1 MSKFSSYEYSPYE
14 TRKILRTRF
23 TSNLTVT
30 NTHPREINEE
40 NLVDDILAVDY
51 LSKTDIKDNAYLIT
65 SKSDYEN
72 TKQPQ
77 HIDISFDEL
86 ISQGWVKLVWGKL
99 RNIGNIR
106 KNIYSVK
113 DDKYSAIKSL
123 LLSLG
128 KKRILSSRM
137 QMEKTKRLK
146 YLIMT
151 TLAAFLPRGLPQ
163 DYGRLRLTSLRT
175 MLMH

>member
-106 KNIYSVK
+106 KSIYSVK

-128 KKRILSSRM
+128 KKTYTIV
-137 QMEKTKRLK
+137 
-146 YLIMT
+146 
-151 TLAAFLPRGLPQ
+151 ADAV
-163 DYGRLRLTSLRT
+163 
-175 MLMH
+175 